1 LATYSNKLDIKEEYA
16 LLSEKMKK
24 KQQTIQNSVLHVMSV
39 DDLLFTLM
47 KISAIVFFFSILILL
62 QIAGVLR

>member
-1 LATYSNKLDIKEEYA
+1 M
-16 LLSEKMKK
+16 SEKMKK

-47 KISAIVFFFSILILL
+47 KISAIVFYFSILILL